1 VVFSTAACGL
11 SSIHRFQFRNPFHLK
26 PSEEIAM
33 SKQADADLILKLYD
47 LRREATM
54 REARNWFFTF
64 NPTTVNEYMET
75 MFGEHSGHLRMVV
88 SYWEMAASLVNNGAI
103 DEQMF
108 NDANGEHLFVFAKI
122 EPILEDLRKLLNAP
136 EAFGHFEK
144 LVRNIPDNEKKLAA
158 IRERIKMIQ
167 ATMAERMG
175 KAQSA

>member
-1 VVFSTAACGL
+1 
-11 SSIHRFQFRNPFHLK
+11 
-26 PSEEIAM
+26 M

-64 NPTTVNEYMET
+64 NPTTVNEYMEA
-75 MFGEHSGHLRMVV
+75 MFGDHSGHLRMVI
-88 SYWEMAASLVNNGAI
+88 SYWDMAASLVNNGAI

-122 EPILEDLRKLLNAP
+122 EPVLEDMRKVMNAP
-136 EAFGHFEK
+136 DVLGHFEK
-144 LVRNIPDNEKKLAA
+144 LIRRIPDNKEKLAD
-158 IRERIKMIQ
+158 IRERIKTIQ
-167 ATMAERMG
+167 ATMAERMA

>member
-1 VVFSTAACGL
+1 VVFSTAACEL
-11 SSIHRFQFRNPFHLK
+11 SSINRFPEIHSIK

-75 MFGEHSGHLRMVV
+75 MFGEHSGHLRMVI
-88 SYWEMAASLVNNGAI
+88 SYWDMAASLVNNGAI
-103 DEQMF
+103 DEQLF

-122 EPILEDLRKLLNAP
+122 EPILEDMRKLMDAP
-136 EAFGHFEK
+136 EALGHFEK
-144 LVRNIPDNEKKLAA
+144 LIRRIPDNEKKLAA

-167 ATMAERMG
+167 ATMTA

>member
-1 VVFSTAACGL
+1 
-11 SSIHRFQFRNPFHLK
+11 
-26 PSEEIAM
+26 M

-64 NPTTVNEYMET
+64 NPTTIEEYMGA
-75 MFGEHSGHLRMVV
+75 MMGEHSGHLRMVT
-88 SYWEMAASLVNNGAI
+88 SYWDMAASLVNNGAI

-122 EPILEDLRKLLNAP
+122 EPVLEGMRQVFGAP
-136 EAFGHFEK
+136 EALKHFET
-144 LVRNIPDNEKKLAA
+144 LIRRIPDNEKKLAA

-167 ATMAERMG
+167 AKMAEQTKG
-175 KAQSA
+175 ATA